1 MKKRTLYSIVATIII
16 LFSSYGILV
25 TWRPHSTEGLFKFD
39 CCSWAI
45 TRYGNIED
53 KPKKKIG
60 KE

>member
-1 MKKRTLYSIVATIII
+1 MKKRTVYSIVAAIVI

-39 CCSWAI
+39 CCAW
-45 TRYGNIED
+45 TED
-53 KPKKKIG
+53 KPKKKV